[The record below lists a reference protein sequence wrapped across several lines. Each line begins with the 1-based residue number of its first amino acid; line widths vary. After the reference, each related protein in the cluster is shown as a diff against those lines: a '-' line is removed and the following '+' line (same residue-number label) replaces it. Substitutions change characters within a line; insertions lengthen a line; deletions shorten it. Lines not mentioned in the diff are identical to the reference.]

1 MAGALDGIRVLDIAQ
16 VAAGPLCSTLLGDL
30 GADVIKIEPPEGDAI
45 RFTGETFVGQSRET
59 DGFISL
65 NRNKRSVV
73 VDLKTE
79 AGKQFLRALAATV
92 DVVVENYKPGTMER
106 LGVGYEVLKAD
117 NPGLIYCSINGFG
130 DEGPNR
136 DRPAMDQI
144 IQAESGMM
152 QLTGTEESGPLRT
165 GFPFADLL
173 APAHGAIG
181 ILAALHDRHKTGLGQ
196 RIDISMLNVA
206 IFAMMPREGYFF
218 ATGKT
223 PARIGNKHYQ
233 IVPCNT
239 YRTQDGRD
247 IMIMAHTEKLWLA
260 LMKGIADAALAQ
272 DPRFT
277 SNALRVKN
285 RDALE
290 QRLIAIFGAV
300 PLQEWADRL
309 SQAGALFARVRTL
322 PEVFSDPKICQE
334 MVARIDHPTAGEVS
348 VLANPIRL
356 SRTPASIRR
365 APPLLGQHNDEVADE
380 MAKLPRRKS
389 SSSGA

>member
-1 MAGALDGIRVLDIAQ
+1 MAGALEGIRVLDIAQ

-45 RFTGETFVGQSRET
+45 RFTGETFVGQSKET

-92 DVVVENYKPGTMER
+92 DVIVENYKPGTMER

-130 DEGPNR
+130 HEGPNR
-136 DRPAMDQI
+136 GRPAMDQI

-173 APAHGAIG
+173 APAHAAVG

-206 IFAMMPREGYFF
+206 IFGMMPREGYFF

-260 LMKGIADAALAQ
+260 LMKGIADAGLAQ
-272 DPRFT
+272 DPRFMDKT
-277 SNALRVKN
+277 LRVKN
-285 RDALE
+285 RNALE
-290 QRLIAIFGAV
+290 ERLSAIFGAA

-309 SQAGALFARVRTL
+309 SEAGALFARVRTL
-322 PEVFSDPKICQE
+322 PEVFSDPRIRQD
-334 MVARIDHPTAGEVS
+334 MVAQIDHPTAGKVS
-348 VLANPIRL
+348 MLANPIRL

-365 APPLLGQHNDEVADE
+365 APPLLGQHNDEVAAE
-380 MAKLPRRKS
+380 LARLPPRKDPL
-389 SSSGA
+389 SGA